1 MKRKIKG
8 LIMIMIVILS
18 PLYVE
23 AHPGRTDSN
32 GCHTC
37 RTNCAKWGL
46 SYGQYHCHGKTNSST
61 STSSSNT
68 NKTTTT
74 KVLDSNKNIK
84 SISIDNTN
92 IEVKDAMEYKTYN
105 KINNIDIILESTK
118 SKYEVSNYSNISI
131 GDNNIKIIVTSEDN
145 TSKEYNLDIKYLE
158 EPNISSISIN
168 NDNIDIND
176 YMEYHTTLDSVNI
189 NTLSNS
195 KVEYDN
201 NIKLNDGINNV
212 ELKLLDSN
220 DNVYKTYTLSIVKDS
235 ISSSNSDKEENA
247 SNNDGAITTIFL
259 ILISI
264 VIYRKFKKKKHA
276 KSQWSFT
283 DFYILFLSQ

>member
-1 MKRKIKG
+1 MKTKIKG

-37 RTNCAKWGL
+37 RTNCDKWGL

-61 STSSSNT
+61 STSSSSNT

-92 IEVKDAMEYKTYN
+92 IEVKDNMEYKTYN
-105 KINNIDIILESTK
+105 MVNSIDIKLESTK
-118 SKYEVSNYSNISI
+118 SKYEISNYSNISI
-131 GDNNIKIIVTSEDN
+131 GDNNIKITVTSENN
-145 TSKEYNLDIKYLE
+145 TSKEYNLNIKYLE

-176 YMEYHTTLDSVNI
+176 YMEYHTTLNSVNI

-195 KVEYDN
+195 KVEYDSD
-201 NIKLNDGINNV
+201 IKLNDGTNNV

-220 DNVYKTYTLSIVKDS
+220 DNIYKTYTLSIIKDS
-235 ISSSNSDKEENA
+235 ISSSNSDKEENT
-247 SNNDGAITTIFL
+247 SNSDGAITTIFL

-276 KSQWSFT
+276 KSQ
-283 DFYILFLSQ
+283 

>member
-1 MKRKIKG
+1 MKKKIKG
-8 LIMIMIVILS
+8 LIIVMIVILS

-37 RTNCAKWGL
+37 KKNCAKWGL
-46 SYGQYHCHGKTNSST
+46 SYGQYHCHGKKNSST

-68 NKTTTT
+68 NKTPTT

-92 IEVKDAMEYKTYN
+92 IEVKDTMEYNTYS
-105 KINNIDIILESTK
+105 KVNNIDIILESTK
-118 SKYEVSNYSNISI
+118 SKYEISNYSNISI
-131 GDNNIKIIVTSEDN
+131 GDNNIKITVTSEDN
-145 TSKEYNLDIKYLE
+145 TSKEYNLNIKYLE

-189 NTLSNS
+189 NTFSNS
-195 KVEYDN
+195 KVEYN
-201 NIKLNDGINNV
+201 NNVKLNDGINNV
-212 ELKLLDSN
+212 ELKLLDIN
-220 DNVYKTYTLSIVKDS
+220 DNVYKTYTLNIIKDS
-235 ISSSNSDKEENA
+235 ISSSNSDNKENT
-247 SNNDGAITTIFL
+247 SNSDGAITTIFL

-264 VIYRKFKKKKHA
+264 VIYRILKKKKHA
-276 KSQWSFT
+276 KSQ
-283 DFYILFLSQ
+283 

>member
-1 MKRKIKG
+1 MKRKIKR
-8 LIMIMIVILS
+8 LIMIMIVVLS
-18 PLYVE
+18 PLCVE

-46 SYGQYHCHGKTNSST
+46 RYGQYHCHGKTNS

-92 IEVKDAMEYKTYN
+92 IEVKDTMEYKTYN
-105 KINNIDIILESTK
+105 MVNSIDIILESTK
-118 SKYEVSNYSNISI
+118 SKYEISNYSNLSI
-131 GDNNIKIIVTSEDN
+131 GDNNIKITVTSEDN
-145 TSKEYNLDIKYLE
+145 TSKEYNLNIKYLE

-195 KVEYDN
+195 KVEYDSD
-201 NIKLNDGINNV
+201 IKLKDGINNI

-220 DNVYKTYTLSIVKDS
+220 DNIYKTYTLSIVKDS
-235 ISSSNSDKEENA
+235 ISSSNDDKKENT
-247 SNNDGAITTIFL
+247 STNHGINTTIFI

-264 VIYRKFKKKKHA
+264 VIYRKFKKEKHA
-276 KSQWSFT
+276 KSQ
-283 DFYILFLSQ
+283 

>member
-1 MKRKIKG
+1 MKKKIKR

-46 SYGQYHCHGKTNSST
+46 SYGQYHCHGKKNSST

-92 IEVKDAMEYKTYN
+92 IEVKDTMEYNTYS
-105 KINNIDIILESTK
+105 KVNNIDIILESTK

-131 GDNNIKIIVTSEDN
+131 GDNNIKITVTSEDN
-145 TSKEYNLDIKYLE
+145 TSKEYNLNIKYLE

-201 NIKLNDGINNV
+201 NIKLNDGTNNV

-235 ISSSNSDKEENA
+235 ISSSNSDNKENT
-247 SNNDGAITTIFL
+247 SNSDGAITTIFL

-276 KSQWSFT
+276 KSQ
-283 DFYILFLSQ
+283 

>member
-1 MKRKIKG
+1 MKKKIKR
-8 LIMIMIVILS
+8 LIMIMIVVLS

-37 RTNCAKWGL
+37 KKNCAKWGL
-46 SYGQYHCHGKTNSST
+46 SYGQYHCHGKTNSS
-61 STSSSNT
+61 SNT
-68 NKTTTT
+68 NKTATT
-74 KVLDSNKNIK
+74 KALDSNKNIK

-92 IEVKDAMEYKTYN
+92 IEVKDTMEYNTYN
-105 KINNIDIILESTK
+105 KVNNIDIILESTK
-118 SKYEVSNYSNISI
+118 SKYEISNYSNISI

-145 TSKEYNLDIKYLE
+145 TSKEYNLNIKYLE
-158 EPNISSISIN
+158 VPNISSISIN

-220 DNVYKTYTLSIVKDS
+220 DNVYKTYTLNIIKDS
-235 ISSSNSDKEENA
+235 ISSSNSDNKENT
-247 SNNDGAITTIFL
+247 SNSDGINTTIFI
-259 ILISI
+259 ILTS
-264 VIYRKFKKKKHA
+264 VIIYIKIKKEA
-276 KSQWSFT
+276 K
-283 DFYILFLSQ
+283 

>member
-18 PLYVE
+18 PLHVE

-46 SYGQYHCHGKTNSST
+46 SYGQYHCHGKTNSSTST

-259 ILISI
+259 ILVTAI
-264 VIYRKFKKKKHA
+264 IYRILKKKKHA
-276 KSQWSFT
+276 KSQ
-283 DFYILFLSQ
+283 

>member
-1 MKRKIKG
+1 MKKKIKG
-8 LIMIMIVILS
+8 LIIIMIVVLS

-92 IEVKDAMEYKTYN
+92 IEVKDTMEYNTYN
-105 KINNIDIILESTK
+105 KVNNIDIILESTK
-118 SKYEVSNYSNISI
+118 SKYEISNYSNISI
-131 GDNNIKIIVTSEDN
+131 GDNNIKITVTSEDN
-145 TSKEYNLDIKYLE
+145 TSKEYNLNIKYLE

-201 NIKLNDGINNV
+201 NIKLNDGTNNV

-220 DNVYKTYTLSIVKDS
+220 DNVYKTYTLNIIKDS
-235 ISSSNSDKEENA
+235 ISSSNSDNKENT
-247 SNNDGAITTIFL
+247 SNSDGAITTIFL
-259 ILISI
+259 ILVTAI
-264 VIYRKFKKKKHA
+264 IYRKFKKKKHA
-276 KSQWSFT
+276 KSQ
-283 DFYILFLSQ
+283 

>member
-1 MKRKIKG
+1 MKRKIKR

-46 SYGQYHCHGKTNSST
+46 RYGQYHCHGKTNSST
-61 STSSSNT
+61 SSSNT
-68 NKTTTT
+68 NKPTTT

-92 IEVKDAMEYKTYN
+92 IEVKDTMEYKTYN

-131 GDNNIKIIVTSEDN
+131 GDNNIKITVTSEDN
-145 TSKEYNLDIKYLE
+145 TSKEYNLNIKYLE

-176 YMEYHTTLDSVNI
+176 YMEYHTTLNSVNI

-195 KVEYDN
+195 KVEYDSD
-201 NIKLNDGINNV
+201 IKLNDGTNNV

-220 DNVYKTYTLSIVKDS
+220 DNVYKTYTLNIIKDS
-235 ISSSNSDKEENA
+235 ISSSNSDNKENT
-247 SNNDGAITTIFL
+247 SNSDGAITTIFL

-276 KSQWSFT
+276 KSQ
-283 DFYILFLSQ
+283 

>member
-1 MKRKIKG
+1 MKKKIKR

-61 STSSSNT
+61 SSSNT

-74 KVLDSNKNIK
+74 KVLDSDKNIK

-92 IEVKDAMEYKTYN
+92 IEVKDTMEYNTYS
-105 KINNIDIILESTK
+105 KVNNIDIILESTK
-118 SKYEVSNYSNISI
+118 SKYEISNYSNISI

-145 TSKEYNLDIKYLE
+145 TSKEYNLNIKYLE

-201 NIKLNDGINNV
+201 NIKLNDGTNNV

-235 ISSSNSDKEENA
+235 ISSSNSDNKENTN
-247 SNNDGAITTIFL
+247 SDGAITTIFL
-259 ILISI
+259 ILVAAI
-264 VIYRKFKKKKHA
+264 IYRILKKKKHA
-276 KSQWSFT
+276 KSQ
-283 DFYILFLSQ
+283 

>member
-1 MKRKIKG
+1 MKTKIKG
-8 LIMIMIVILS
+8 LIMITIVILS

-61 STSSSNT
+61 STT

-92 IEVKDAMEYKTYN
+92 IEVKDTMEYNTYS
-105 KINNIDIILESTK
+105 KVNNIDIELESTK
-118 SKYEVSNYSNISI
+118 SKYEISNYSNISI

-201 NIKLNDGINNV
+201 NIKLNDGTNNV

-220 DNVYKTYTLSIVKDS
+220 DNVYKTYTLSIIKDS
-235 ISSSNSDKEENA
+235 ISSSNSDNKENT
-247 SNNDGAITTIFL
+247 SNSDGAITTIFL

-276 KSQWSFT
+276 KSQ
-283 DFYILFLSQ
+283 

>member
-1 MKRKIKG
+1 MKKKIKG
-8 LIMIMIVILS
+8 LIMIMIVALS

-46 SYGQYHCHGKTNSST
+46 RYGQYHCHGRKNSST
-61 STSSSNT
+61 SSNT
-68 NKTTTT
+68 SKTTTT

-92 IEVKDAMEYKTYN
+92 IEVKDTMEYNTYS
-105 KINNIDIILESTK
+105 KVNNIDIILESTK
-118 SKYEVSNYSNISI
+118 SKYEISNYSNLSI

-145 TSKEYNLDIKYLE
+145 TSKEYNLNIKYLE

-168 NDNIDIND
+168 NDNIDINN

-195 KVEYDN
+195 KVEYNSD
-201 NIKLNDGINNV
+201 IKLKDGINNV

-235 ISSSNSDKEENA
+235 VSSSNDDKKENT
-247 SNNDGAITTIFL
+247 STNYGINTTIFL

-264 VIYRKFKKKKHA
+264 VIYRKFKKNKACNK
-276 KSQWSFT
+276 Q
-283 DFYILFLSQ
+283 

>member
-1 MKRKIKG
+1 MKTKIKG
-8 LIMIMIVILS
+8 LIMIMIVMLS

-23 AHPGRTDSN
+23 AHPGRTDSK

-46 SYGQYHCHGKTNSST
+46 RYGQYHCHGKTNSST
-61 STSSSNT
+61 SSNT

-84 SISIDNTN
+84 YISIDNTN
-92 IEVKDAMEYKTYN
+92 LEVKDNMEYKTYN
-105 KINNIDIILESTK
+105 IVNNIDIKLESSK
-118 SKYEVSNYSNISI
+118 SKYEISNYSNLSI
-131 GDNNIKIIVTSEDN
+131 GDNNIKITVTSEDN
-145 TSKEYNLDIKYLE
+145 TSKEYNLNIKYLE

-176 YMEYHTTLDSVNI
+176 FMGYHTTLDSVNI
-189 NTLSNS
+189 NTFSNS
-195 KVEYDN
+195 KVEYDSD
-201 NIKLNDGINNV
+201 IKLKDGINNV

-235 ISSSNSDKEENA
+235 VSSSNDDKKENT
-247 SNNDGAITTIFL
+247 STNYGINTTIFL

-264 VIYRKFKKKKHA
+264 VIYRKFKKKKHV
-276 KSQWSFT
+276 KSQ
-283 DFYILFLSQ
+283 

>member
-1 MKRKIKG
+1 MKKKIKR

-61 STSSSNT
+61 NTSSSNT

-92 IEVKDAMEYKTYN
+92 IEVNDTMEYNTYS
-105 KINNIDIILESTK
+105 KVNNIDIILESTK

-131 GDNNIKIIVTSEDN
+131 GDNNIK
-145 TSKEYNLDIKYLE
+145 
-158 EPNISSISIN
+158 
-168 NDNIDIND
+168 
-176 YMEYHTTLDSVNI
+176 
-189 NTLSNS
+189 
-195 KVEYDN
+195 
-201 NIKLNDGINNV
+201 LNDGINNV
-212 ELKLLDSN
+212 ELKLLDIN
-220 DNVYKTYTLSIVKDS
+220 DNVYKTYTLSIIKDS
-235 ISSSNSDKEENA
+235 ISSSNSDNKENT
-247 SNNDGAITTIFL
+247 SNSDDAITTIFL
-259 ILISI
+259 IIISVI
-264 VIYRKFKKKKHA
+264 IYRKFKKKKHA

-283 DFYILFLSQ
+283 DFYILFLS

>member
-1 MKRKIKG
+1 MKKKIKG
-8 LIMIMIVILS
+8 LIMIMIVVLS

-46 SYGQYHCHGKTNSST
+46 RYGQYHCHGRKNR
-61 STSSSNT
+61 STSSNT
-68 NKTTTT
+68 SKTTTT

-92 IEVKDAMEYKTYN
+92 IEVKDTMEYETYSKVN
-105 KINNIDIILESTK
+105 SIDIKLESTK
-118 SKYEVSNYSNISI
+118 SKYEISNYSNLSI
-131 GDNNIKIIVTSEDN
+131 GDNNIKITVTSEDN
-145 TSKEYNLDIKYLE
+145 TSKEYNLNIKYLE

-195 KVEYDN
+195 KVEYDSD
-201 NIKLNDGINNV
+201 IKLNDGINNV

-220 DNVYKTYTLSIVKDS
+220 DNIYKTYTLSIVKDS
-235 ISSSNSDKEENA
+235 ISSSNDDKKENT
-247 SNNDGAITTIFL
+247 STSDGAITTIFL
-259 ILISI
+259 IMISVI
-264 VIYRKFKKKKHA
+264 IYRKIKKKKHA
-276 KSQWSFT
+276 KSQ
-283 DFYILFLSQ
+283 

>member
-1 MKRKIKG
+1 MKKKIKG
-8 LIMIMIVILS
+8 LIIIMIVVLS

-92 IEVKDAMEYKTYN
+92 IEVKDTMEYNTYS
-105 KINNIDIILESTK
+105 KVNNIDIILESTK

-131 GDNNIKIIVTSEDN
+131 GDNNIKITVTSEDN
-145 TSKEYNLDIKYLE
+145 TSKEYNLNIKYLE

-195 KVEYDN
+195 KVEYDSD
-201 NIKLNDGINNV
+201 IKLKDGTNNV

-220 DNVYKTYTLSIVKDS
+220 DNVYKTYTLNIIKDS
-235 ISSSNSDKEENA
+235 ISSSNSDNKENT
-247 SNNDGAITTIFL
+247 SNSDGAITTIFL

-264 VIYRKFKKKKHA
+264 VIYRRLKKKKHA
-276 KSQWSFT
+276 KSQ
-283 DFYILFLSQ
+283 

>member
-1 MKRKIKG
+1 MKKKIKG
-8 LIMIMIVILS
+8 LIIIIIVILS

-46 SYGQYHCHGKTNSST
+46 SYGQYHCHGKKNSST

-92 IEVKDAMEYKTYN
+92 IEVKDTMEYNTYS
-105 KINNIDIILESTK
+105 KVNNIDIILESTK
-118 SKYEVSNYSNISI
+118 SKYEISNYSNISI

-145 TSKEYNLDIKYLE
+145 TSKEYNLNIKYLE

-201 NIKLNDGINNV
+201 NIKLNDGTNNV

-220 DNVYKTYTLSIVKDS
+220 DNVYKTYTLNIIKDS
-235 ISSSNSDKEENA
+235 ISSSNSDNKENT
-247 SNNDGAITTIFL
+247 SNSDGAITTIFL

-264 VIYRKFKKKKHA
+264 VIYKRLKKKKHA
-276 KSQWSFT
+276 KSQ
-283 DFYILFLSQ
+283 

>member
-1 MKRKIKG
+1 MKKKIKE
-8 LIMIMIVILS
+8 LIMIMIVVLS

-46 SYGQYHCHGKTNSST
+46 RYGQYHCHGRKNKST
-61 STSSSNT
+61 SSNT

-92 IEVKDAMEYKTYN
+92 IKVKDTMEYKTYN
-105 KINNIDIILESTK
+105 IINNIDIILESTK
-118 SKYEVSNYSNISI
+118 SKYEISNYSNLSI
-131 GDNNIKIIVTSEDN
+131 GDNNIKITVTSEDN
-145 TSKEYNLDIKYLE
+145 TSKEYNLNIKYLE

-176 YMEYHTTLDSVNI
+176 YMEYHTTLDNVNI
-189 NTLSNS
+189 NTFSNS
-195 KVEYDN
+195 KVEYDSD
-201 NIKLNDGINNV
+201 IKLKDGINNV

-235 ISSSNSDKEENA
+235 VSSSNDDKKENA

-264 VIYRKFKKKKHA
+264 VIYRKFKKKKHV
-276 KSQWSFT
+276 KSQ
-283 DFYILFLSQ
+283 

>member
-118 SKYEVSNYSNISI
+118 SKYEVYNYSNISI

-235 ISSSNSDKEENA
+235 ISSSNSDNKENT
-247 SNNDGAITTIFL
+247 SNSDGAITTIFL

-276 KSQWSFT
+276 KSQ
-283 DFYILFLSQ
+283 

>member
-1 MKRKIKG
+1 MKTKIKG

-37 RTNCAKWGL
+37 RTNCDKWGL
-46 SYGQYHCHGKTNSST
+46 SYGHYHCHGKTNSST
-61 STSSSNT
+61 STSSSSNT

-92 IEVKDAMEYKTYN
+92 IEVKDNMEYKTYN
-105 KINNIDIILESTK
+105 MVNSIDIKLESTK
-118 SKYEVSNYSNISI
+118 SKYEISNYSNISI
-131 GDNNIKIIVTSEDN
+131 GDNNIKITVTSENN
-145 TSKEYNLDIKYLE
+145 TSKEYNLNIKYLE

-176 YMEYHTTLDSVNI
+176 YMEYHTTLNSVNI

-195 KVEYDN
+195 KVEYDSD
-201 NIKLNDGINNV
+201 IKLNDGTNNV

-220 DNVYKTYTLSIVKDS
+220 DNIYKTYTLSIIKDS
-235 ISSSNSDKEENA
+235 ISSSNSDKEENT
-247 SNNDGAITTIFL
+247 SNSDGAITTIFL

-276 KSQWSFT
+276 KSQ
-283 DFYILFLSQ
+283 

>member
-1 MKRKIKG
+1 MKKKIKE
-8 LIMIMIVILS
+8 LIMIMIVVLS

-46 SYGQYHCHGKTNSST
+46 RYGQYHCHGRKNKST
-61 STSSSNT
+61 SSNT

-92 IEVKDAMEYKTYN
+92 IEVKDTMEYITYN
-105 KINNIDIILESTK
+105 MVNSIDIILESTK
-118 SKYEVSNYSNISI
+118 SKYEISNYSNLSI
-131 GDNNIKIIVTSEDN
+131 GDNNIKITVTSEDN
-145 TSKEYNLDIKYLE
+145 TSKEYNLNIKYLE

-176 YMEYHTTLDSVNI
+176 YMEYHTTLDNVNI
-189 NTLSNS
+189 NTFSNS
-195 KVEYDN
+195 KVEYDSD
-201 NIKLNDGINNV
+201 IKLKDGINNV

-235 ISSSNSDKEENA
+235 VSSSNDDKKENA

-264 VIYRKFKKKKHA
+264 VIYRKFKKKKHV
-276 KSQWSFT
+276 KSQ
-283 DFYILFLSQ
+283 

>member
-1 MKRKIKG
+1 MKKKIKG

-46 SYGQYHCHGKTNSST
+46 SYGQYHCHGRANSST

-92 IEVKDAMEYKTYN
+92 IEIKDTMEYNTYS
-105 KINNIDIILESTK
+105 KVNNIDIILESTK

-145 TSKEYNLDIKYLE
+145 TSKEYNLNIKYLE

-176 YMEYHTTLDSVNI
+176 YMEYHTTSDSVNI

-235 ISSSNSDKEENA
+235 ISSSNSDNKENT
-247 SNNDGAITTIFL
+247 SNSDGAITTIFL

-276 KSQWSFT
+276 KSQ
-283 DFYILFLSQ
+283 

>member
-1 MKRKIKG
+1 MKKELKR
-8 LIMIMIVILS
+8 LIMIMIVVLS

-46 SYGQYHCHGKTNSST
+46 RYGQYHCHGRKNSST
-61 STSSSNT
+61 SSNT
-68 NKTTTT
+68 SKTTTT

-92 IEVKDAMEYKTYN
+92 LEVKDTMEYKTYN
-105 KINNIDIILESTK
+105 IVNSIDIKLESTK
-118 SKYEVSNYSNISI
+118 SKYEMSNYSNLSI
-131 GDNNIKIIVTSEDN
+131 GDNNIKITVTSEDN
-145 TSKEYNLDIKYLE
+145 TSKEYNLNIKYLE

-195 KVEYDN
+195 KVEYDSD
-201 NIKLNDGINNV
+201 IKLKDGINNV

-235 ISSSNSDKEENA
+235 ISSSNDDKKENT
-247 SNNDGAITTIFL
+247 STNHGINTTIFI

-264 VIYRKFKKKKHA
+264 VIYRKFKKEKHA
-276 KSQWSFT
+276 KSQ
-283 DFYILFLSQ
+283 

>member
-1 MKRKIKG
+1 MKKKIKE
-8 LIMIMIVILS
+8 LIMIMIVVLS

-46 SYGQYHCHGKTNSST
+46 RYGQYHCHGKTNSST
-61 STSSSNT
+61 SSNT

-92 IEVKDAMEYKTYN
+92 IEVKDNMEYKTYS
-105 KINNIDIILESTK
+105 KVNNIDIKLESTK
-118 SKYEVSNYSNISI
+118 SKYEISNYSNLSI
-131 GDNNIKIIVTSEDN
+131 GDNNIKITVTSEDN
-145 TSKEYNLDIKYLE
+145 TSKEYNLNIKYLE

-176 YMEYHTTLDSVNI
+176 YMEYHTTLDRVNI
-189 NTLSNS
+189 NTFSNS
-195 KVEYDN
+195 KVEYDSD
-201 NIKLNDGINNV
+201 IKLNDGINNV

-235 ISSSNSDKEENA
+235 ISSSNDVKKENT
-247 SNNDGAITTIFL
+247 STNYGINTTIFL
-259 ILISI
+259 ILVTAI
-264 VIYRKFKKKKHA
+264 IYRILKKEKHA
-276 KSQWSFT
+276 KSQ
-283 DFYILFLSQ
+283 

>member
-92 IEVKDAMEYKTYN
+92 IEIKDTMEYITYN
-105 KINNIDIILESTK
+105 KVNNIDIILESTK
-118 SKYEVSNYSNISI
+118 SKYEISNYSNISI

-201 NIKLNDGINNV
+201 NIKLNDGTNNI

-220 DNVYKTYTLSIVKDS
+220 DNVYKTYTLNIIKDS
-235 ISSSNSDKEENA
+235 ISSSNSDNKENT
-247 SNNDGAITTIFL
+247 SNSDGAITTIFL
-259 ILISI
+259 ILVTAI
-264 VIYRKFKKKKHA
+264 IYRKFKKKKHA
-276 KSQWSFT
+276 KSQ
-283 DFYILFLSQ
+283 

>member
-1 MKRKIKG
+1 MKKKIKG
-8 LIMIMIVILS
+8 LIMIMIVALS

-37 RTNCAKWGL
+37 RTNCTKWGL
-46 SYGQYHCHGKTNSST
+46 RYGQYHCHGRKNSST
-61 STSSSNT
+61 SGNTS
-68 NKTTTT
+68 KTTTT

-92 IEVKDAMEYKTYN
+92 LEVKDTMEYKTYN
-105 KINNIDIILESTK
+105 IVNSIDIKLESTK
-118 SKYEVSNYSNISI
+118 SKYEMSNYSNLSI
-131 GDNNIKIIVTSEDN
+131 GDNNIKITVTSEDN
-145 TSKEYNLDIKYLE
+145 TSKEYNLNIKYLE

-189 NTLSNS
+189 NTFSNS
-195 KVEYDN
+195 KVEYDSD
-201 NIKLNDGINNV
+201 IKLNDGINNV

-235 ISSSNSDKEENA
+235 VSSSNDDKKENA
-247 SNNDGAITTIFL
+247 STNHGINTTIFL
-259 ILISI
+259 ILISVI
-264 VIYRKFKKKKHA
+264 IYRRLKKNKACNK
-276 KSQWSFT
+276 Q
-283 DFYILFLSQ
+283 

>member
-8 LIMIMIVILS
+8 LIMIIIVILS

-201 NIKLNDGINNV
+201 NIKLNDGTNNV

-220 DNVYKTYTLSIVKDS
+220 DNVYKTYTLNIVKDS
-235 ISSSNSDKEENA
+235 ISSSNSDNKENT
-247 SNNDGAITTIFL
+247 SNSDGAITTIFL
-259 ILISI
+259 ILVTAI
-264 VIYRKFKKKKHA
+264 IYRMLKKKKHI
-276 KSQWSFT
+276 KSQ
-283 DFYILFLSQ
+283 

>member
-1 MKRKIKG
+1 MKKKIKE
-8 LIMIMIVILS
+8 LIMIMIVALS
-18 PLYVE
+18 PLYAK

-46 SYGQYHCHGKTNSST
+46 SYGQYHCHGKTNN
-61 STSSSNT
+61 NT
-68 NKTTTT
+68 NKTTTS

-92 IEVKDAMEYKTYN
+92 IEVKDTMEYETYSKVN
-105 KINNIDIILESTK
+105 SIDIKLESTK
-118 SKYEVSNYSNISI
+118 SKYEISNYSNLSI
-131 GDNNIKIIVTSEDN
+131 GDNNIKITVTSEDN
-145 TSKEYNLDIKYLE
+145 TSKEYNLNIKYLE

-195 KVEYDN
+195 KVEYDSD
-201 NIKLNDGINNV
+201 IKLNDGINNV

-220 DNVYKTYTLSIVKDS
+220 DNIYKTYTLSIVKDS
-235 ISSSNSDKEENA
+235 ISSSNDDKKENT
-247 SNNDGAITTIFL
+247 STSDGAITTIFL
-259 ILISI
+259 IMISVI
-264 VIYRKFKKKKHA
+264 IYRKIKKKKHA
-276 KSQWSFT
+276 KSQ
-283 DFYILFLSQ
+283 

>member
-1 MKRKIKG
+1 MKKKIKR
-8 LIMIMIVILS
+8 LIMIMIVALS

-46 SYGQYHCHGKTNSST
+46 SYGQYHCHGRKNR

-84 SISIDNTN
+84 YISIDNTN
-92 IEVKDAMEYKTYN
+92 IEVKDTMEYNTYS
-105 KINNIDIILESTK
+105 KVNNIDIILESTK
-118 SKYEVSNYSNISI
+118 SKYEISNYSNISI

-145 TSKEYNLDIKYLE
+145 TSKEYNLNIKYLE

-220 DNVYKTYTLSIVKDS
+220 DNIYKTYTLSIVKDS
-235 ISSSNSDKEENA
+235 VSSSNSDNKENT
-247 SNNDGAITTIFL
+247 SNSDGAITTIFL
-259 ILISI
+259 ILVTAI
-264 VIYRKFKKKKHA
+264 IYRILKKKKHA
-276 KSQWSFT
+276 KSQ
-283 DFYILFLSQ
+283 

>member
-1 MKRKIKG
+1 MKKKIKR
-8 LIMIMIVILS
+8 LIMIMIVVLS

-46 SYGQYHCHGKTNSST
+46 SYGQYHCHRKTNSST

-92 IEVKDAMEYKTYN
+92 IEVKDTMEYNTYS
-105 KINNIDIILESTK
+105 KVNNIDIELESTK

-145 TSKEYNLDIKYLE
+145 TSKEYNLNIKYLE

-195 KVEYDN
+195 KVEYDSD
-201 NIKLNDGINNV
+201 IKLNDGINNV
-212 ELKLLDSN
+212 ELKLLDNN

-235 ISSSNSDKEENA
+235 ISSSNDDNKENT
-247 SNNDGAITTIFL
+247 SNSDGAITTIFL

-264 VIYRKFKKKKHA
+264 VIYRKFKKERKA
-276 KSQWSFT
+276 KNQ
-283 DFYILFLSQ
+283 

>member
-61 STSSSNT
+61 SSSNT

-92 IEVKDAMEYKTYN
+92 IEIKDTMEYNTYS
-105 KINNIDIILESTK
+105 KVNNIDIILESTK

-176 YMEYHTTLDSVNI
+176 YMEYHTTSDSVNI

-201 NIKLNDGINNV
+201 NIKLNDGTNNI

-220 DNVYKTYTLSIVKDS
+220 DNVYKTYTLNIIKDS
-235 ISSSNSDKEENA
+235 ISSSNSDNKENT
-247 SNNDGAITTIFL
+247 SNSDGAITTIFL

-276 KSQWSFT
+276 KSQ
-283 DFYILFLSQ
+283 

>member
-1 MKRKIKG
+1 MKKKIKR
-8 LIMIMIVILS
+8 LITIMIVVLS

-46 SYGQYHCHGKTNSST
+46 RYGQYHCHGRKNSST
-61 STSSSNT
+61 SSNT
-68 NKTTTT
+68 SKTTTT

-92 IEVKDAMEYKTYN
+92 IEVKDNMEYKTYN
-105 KINNIDIILESTK
+105 MVNSIDIKLESTK
-118 SKYEVSNYSNISI
+118 SKYEISNYSNLSI
-131 GDNNIKIIVTSEDN
+131 GDNNIKITVTSEDN
-145 TSKEYNLDIKYLE
+145 TSKEYNLNIKYLE

-195 KVEYDN
+195 KVEYDSD
-201 NIKLNDGINNV
+201 IKLKDGINNV

-220 DNVYKTYTLSIVKDS
+220 DNVYKIYTLSIVKDS
-235 ISSSNSDKEENA
+235 VSSSNDDKKENT
-247 SNNDGAITTIFL
+247 STNHGINTTIFI

-264 VIYRKFKKKKHA
+264 VIYRKFKKEKHA
-276 KSQWSFT
+276 KSQ
-283 DFYILFLSQ
+283 

>member
-1 MKRKIKG
+1 
-8 LIMIMIVILS
+8 MIMIVILS

-61 STSSSNT
+61 NTSSSNT

-92 IEVKDAMEYKTYN
+92 IEVNDTMEYNTYS
-105 KINNIDIILESTK
+105 KVNNIDIILESTK

-131 GDNNIKIIVTSEDN
+131 GDNNIKITVTSEDN
-145 TSKEYNLDIKYLE
+145 TSKEYNLNIKYLE

-189 NTLSNS
+189 NTFSNS

-212 ELKLLDSN
+212 ELKLLDGN
-220 DNVYKTYTLSIVKDS
+220 DKVYKTYTLSIIKDS
-235 ISSSNSDKEENA
+235 ISSSNSDNKENT
-247 SNNDGAITTIFL
+247 SNSDGAITTIFL

-276 KSQWSFT
+276 KSQ
-283 DFYILFLSQ
+283 

>member
-1 MKRKIKG
+1 MKTKIKG
-8 LIMIMIVILS
+8 LIMIMIVVLS

-61 STSSSNT
+61 SSNT

-92 IEVKDAMEYKTYN
+92 IEVKDTMEYKTYS
-105 KINNIDIILESTK
+105 KVNNIDIILESTK
-118 SKYEVSNYSNISI
+118 SKYEISSYSNLSI
-131 GDNNIKIIVTSEDN
+131 GDNNIKITVTSEDN
-145 TSKEYNLDIKYLE
+145 TSKEYNLNIKYLE

-176 YMEYHTTLDSVNI
+176 
-189 NTLSNS
+189 
-195 KVEYDN
+195 
-201 NIKLNDGINNV
+201 
-212 ELKLLDSN
+212 
-220 DNVYKTYTLSIVKDS
+220 
-235 ISSSNSDKEENA
+235 
-247 SNNDGAITTIFL
+247 
-259 ILISI
+259 
-264 VIYRKFKKKKHA
+264 
-276 KSQWSFT
+276 
-283 DFYILFLSQ
+283 

>member
-1 MKRKIKG
+1 MKKKIKG
-8 LIMIMIVILS
+8 LIMIIIVILS

-46 SYGQYHCHGKTNSST
+46 SYGQYHCHGKKNS

-92 IEVKDAMEYKTYN
+92 IEVKDTMEYNTYS
-105 KINNIDIILESTK
+105 KVNNIDIILESTK
-118 SKYEVSNYSNISI
+118 SKYEISNYSNISI

-145 TSKEYNLDIKYLE
+145 TSKEYNLNIKYLE

-189 NTLSNS
+189 NTFSNS
-195 KVEYDN
+195 KVEYN
-201 NIKLNDGINNV
+201 NNVKLNDGTNNV

-220 DNVYKTYTLSIVKDS
+220 DNVYKTYTLNIIKDS
-235 ISSSNSDKEENA
+235 ISSSNSDNKENT
-247 SNNDGAITTIFL
+247 SNSDGAITTIFL

-264 VIYRKFKKKKHA
+264 VIYRKFKKKKHI
-276 KSQWSFT
+276 KSQ
-283 DFYILFLSQ
+283 

>member
-1 MKRKIKG
+1 MKKKIKG

-46 SYGQYHCHGKTNSST
+46 SYGQYHCHGKKNSST

-92 IEVKDAMEYKTYN
+92 IEVKDTMEYNTYS
-105 KINNIDIILESTK
+105 KVNNIDIILESTK
-118 SKYEVSNYSNISI
+118 SKYEISNYSNISI

-145 TSKEYNLDIKYLE
+145 TSKEYNLNIKYLE

-220 DNVYKTYTLSIVKDS
+220 DNVYKTYTLNIIKDS
-235 ISSSNSDKEENA
+235 ISSSNSDNKENT
-247 SNNDGAITTIFL
+247 SNSDGAITTIFL

-276 KSQWSFT
+276 KSQ
-283 DFYILFLSQ
+283 

>member
-46 SYGQYHCHGKTNSST
+46 SYGQYHCHGKTNS

-131 GDNNIKIIVTSEDN
+131 GDNNIKILVTSEDN

-189 NTLSNS
+189 NTFSNS

-201 NIKLNDGINNV
+201 NIKLNDGTNNV

-235 ISSSNSDKEENA
+235 ISSSNSDNKENT
-247 SNNDGAITTIFL
+247 SNSDGAITTIFL
-259 ILISI
+259 ILVTAI
-264 VIYRKFKKKKHA
+264 IYRILKKKKHA
-276 KSQWSFT
+276 KSQ
-283 DFYILFLSQ
+283 

>member
-1 MKRKIKG
+1 MKKKIKG
-8 LIMIMIVILS
+8 LIIVMIVILS

-46 SYGQYHCHGKTNSST
+46 SYGQYHCHGKTNSS
-61 STSSSNT
+61 SSSSNT

-92 IEVKDAMEYKTYN
+92 IEVKDTMEYNTYS
-105 KINNIDIILESTK
+105 KVNNIDIILESTK
-118 SKYEVSNYSNISI
+118 SKYEISNYSNISI

-145 TSKEYNLDIKYLE
+145 TSKEYNLNIKYLE

-220 DNVYKTYTLSIVKDS
+220 DNVYKTYTLNIIKDS
-235 ISSSNSDKEENA
+235 ISSSNSDNKENT
-247 SNNDGAITTIFL
+247 SNSDGAITTIFL
-259 ILISI
+259 ILVTAI
-264 VIYRKFKKKKHA
+264 IYRMLKKKKHI
-276 KSQWSFT
+276 KSH
-283 DFYILFLSQ
+283 

>member
-1 MKRKIKG
+1 MKMKIKR
-8 LIMIMIVILS
+8 LIMIMIVVLS

-46 SYGQYHCHGKTNSST
+46 RYGQYHCHGRKNS

-92 IEVKDAMEYKTYN
+92 LEVKDTMEYITYN
-105 KINNIDIILESTK
+105 KINNIDIKLESTK
-118 SKYEVSNYSNISI
+118 SKYEISNYSNLSI
-131 GDNNIKIIVTSEDN
+131 GDNNIKITVTSEDN
-145 TSKEYNLDIKYLE
+145 TSKEYNLNIKYLE

-195 KVEYDN
+195 KVEYDSD
-201 NIKLNDGINNV
+201 IKLKDGINNV

-220 DNVYKTYTLSIVKDS
+220 DNIYKTYTLSIVKDS
-235 ISSSNSDKEENA
+235 ISSSNDDKKENA
-247 SNNDGAITTIFL
+247 SNNDGAITTTFL
-259 ILISI
+259 ILVTAI
-264 VIYRKFKKKKHA
+264 IYRMLKKKKHV
-276 KSQWSFT
+276 KSQ
-283 DFYILFLSQ
+283 